1 MERTLIRAWD
11 PFGGC
16 VTVFIKESALLRVE
30 YRDELENGGSTTL
43 SVRFWRGVV
52 FSTKVTVK
60 R

>member
-1 MERTLIRAWD
+1 M
-11 PFGGC
+11 
-16 VTVFIKESALLRVE
+16 TVFIKESALLRVE